1 MSDRERL
8 KQAIN
13 RMPEYKIAYIANL
26 ILGIEKT
33 DIEEVEPDAW
43 DLKMIEEAKI
53 NNDGSAVT
61 LEELL
66 EKEGCIIYHWQGYKT
81 DRFWKHR
88 KSAGHAAW
96 YVIMP

>member
-8 KQAIN
+8 KQAID

-26 ILGIEKT
+26 ILEIEKM

-43 DLKMIEEAKI
+43 DLKMIEESKA
-53 NNDGSAVT
+53 NNDGTAVT

-66 EKEGCIIYHWQGYKT
+66 EKEGLTYA
-81 DRFWKHR
+81 DF
-88 KSAGHAAW
+88 
-96 YVIMP
+96 

>member
-8 KQAIN
+8 KQAID

-26 ILGIEKT
+26 ILEIEKT
-33 DIEEVEPDAW
+33 DIEEVEPDIW

-53 NNDGSAVT
+53 NNNGSAMT

-66 EKEGCIIYHWQGYKT
+66 EREGLTYA
-81 DRFWKHR
+81 DL
-88 KSAGHAAW
+88 
-96 YVIMP
+96 

>member
-1 MSDRERL
+1 MSDREHL
-8 KQAIN
+8 KQVID

-26 ILGIEKT
+26 ILEIEKM

-43 DLKMIEEAKI
+43 DLKMIEDAKS

-66 EKEGCIIYHWQGYKT
+66 EKEGLTYA
-81 DRFWKHR
+81 DL
-88 KSAGHAAW
+88 
-96 YVIMP
+96 